1 MPGTASTPARSAT
14 REVECV
20 TLAMVS
26 TADDEQWTVAFAS
39 VFPASEVDEWSIED
53 QWTENGRDIL
63 LLVHTV
69 AVV

>member
-1 MPGTASTPARSAT
+1 M
-14 REVECV
+14 